1 MGGIMFKI
9 FKFKNMAVLSLALCV
24 VLLLLSVIFS
34 VTPIVTASNGGGVR
48 VPIVMYHQIS
58 ENRSIWGNY
67 VIPTSVLEE
76 DFKYIKEQ
84 NITPVS
90 FKDLELYVEGKKDL
104 PQNPIVITF
113 DDGERSFLTKVV
125 PLLEKYEYPAN
136 VNIVGSLVDLYTEN
150 GDTDDRYAYLNNEDV
165 KVLSEH
171 PLVELGCHT
180 YNMHSLSGRRGMGS
194 LYGESESEYINSLN
208 KDFNRFNEQIYNLT
222 GKSLNIL
229 AYPYGIKNKTVESL
243 AKENG
248 YSVTL
253 TCGEN
258 VNVLN
263 VGDNL
268 YNLGRFNRPYGV
280 GAEEFF
286 DF

>member
-1 MGGIMFKI
+1 MFKI
-9 FKFKNMAVLSLALCV
+9 LKYKNIAFISVFLCLA
-24 VLLLLSVIFS
+24 LLLLSVIFS
-34 VTPIVTASNGGGVR
+34 VTPIVTASNTAGVK

-58 ENRSIWGNY
+58 ENSNIWGKY

-76 DFKYIKEQ
+76 DFKYLKEQ
-84 NITPVS
+84 NITPIS
-90 FKDLELYVEGKKDL
+90 FKDLELFVKGKKTL
-104 PQNPIVITF
+104 PKNPIIITF

-125 PLLEKYEYPAN
+125 PLLEKYGYTAN

-150 GDTDDRYAYLNNEDV
+150 GDTDDRYAYLNDEDI
-165 KVLSEH
+165 KILSEH

-194 LYGESESEYINSLN
+194 LYGESNDDYIEALN
-208 KDFNRFNEQIYNLT
+208 NDFDKFNEKIYNLT
-222 GKSLNIL
+222 GNNLRIL
-229 AYPYGIKNKTVESL
+229 AYPYGIKNSTVESI
-243 AKENG
+243 AKEKG

-263 VGDNL
+263 VGDSL

-280 GAEEFF
+280 GANEFF
-286 DF
+286 EF